1 MTQLPE
7 IHPCICGQTAGD
19 LLNWVHPVHTKGYL
33 VACTRC
39 GRAGHLVA
47 CTRCGRAGHLGATK
61 AQAIERWNAATDPD
75 TTDAPGPHFEDFPFR
90 FDAMEVTPQ

>member
-1 MTQLPE
+1 MTKLPE

-19 LLNWVHPVHTKGYL
+19 LLNWVRPVHTKGYL
-33 VACTRC
+33 I
-39 GRAGHLVA
+39 A

-75 TTDAPGPHFEDFPFR
+75 TTEAPWPHFGDFPFR
-90 FDAMEVTPQ
+90 FDAMEVDSQ

>member
-1 MTQLPE
+1 MKLPE

-39 GRAGHLVA
+39 GRAGHL
-47 CTRCGRAGHLGATK
+47 GATK
-61 AQAIERWNAATDPD
+61 AQAIER
-75 TTDAPGPHFEDFPFR
+75 
-90 FDAMEVTPQ
+90 

>member
-1 MTQLPE
+1 MTKLPE

-19 LLNWVHPVHTKGYL
+19 RLNWVHPVHTRGYL

-39 GRAGHLVA
+39 GQ
-47 CTRCGRAGHLGATK
+47 AGHLGATK

-75 TTDAPGPHFEDFPFR
+75 TTDAPWPHFGDFPFR
-90 FDAMEVTPQ
+90 FDAMEVSPR